1 MKMLIYLLLA
11 GEEVQFLFFEL
22 YAATRCINSFVIVD
36 LLEPPPSGGAY
47 VEVKTTPRIDVGQC
61 QCKSTPDVIDGLQR
75 MCAAWWNA
83 CSCSI

>member
-61 QCKSTPDVIDGLQR
+61 QCKSTPDAGPDLGMGHR
-75 MCAAWWNA
+75 GHGPGASTN
-83 CSCSI
+83 